1 MSVGFSHI
9 YGYFRGSNMSRLQ
22 KRKTESQKSKQK
34 QKQEDRRVKKDNTPE
49 SPLPASDTNTDRKK
63 TQYTV
68 RKVNS
73 DANPGVF
80 KKAQDYLREVRLEL
94 NKVTW
99 PAKNQTIASTFV
111 VIVLVII
118 ISSFLGLVDV
128 SLKGLIKMVLH

>member
-1 MSVGFSHI
+1 MPRQSARS
-9 YGYFRGSNMSRLQ
+9 
-22 KRKTESQKSKQK
+22 KKSKQK
-34 QKQEDRRVKKDNTPE
+34 QKQEDRRVRKETTPE
-49 SPLPASDTNTDRKK
+49 SPLPASDTNTGRKK
-63 TQYTV
+63 TQYAV

-73 DANPGVF
+73 DANPGF
-80 KKAQDYLREVRLEL
+80 FTKTQDYLREVRLEL